1 MSAALS
7 IPFPDSGH
15 TFTAKDGGWN
25 LCLTSDISACELY
38 TSVLRLSLCV
48 GLGTAGPSSE
58 SWQVPQWQWVA
69 WIPCNLAPRSVL
81 SSQLRWCWRM
91 RFRCALL
98 PSSTTG
104 SAPQVLPAAWQG
116 AVAHPD
122 LASHQPRAAVRA
134 LKLHLFRGE
143 HSLAHVPGT
152 PGFVCDSFPWI
163 SRRCPQHVNSSASGW
178 WESLGDWG
186 EPLSSYSSRSA

>member
-1 MSAALS
+1 MGAEICVSHQIYQPVNCGAGSVHHCSPAESVCRTGSSWSLLRVLAGAAVAMSSLNPVQPGA
-7 IPFPDSGH
+7 PFSPQFS
-15 TFTAKDGGWN
+15 APLVLKD
-25 LCLTSDISACELY
+25 A
-38 TSVLRLSLCV
+38 V
-48 GLGTAGPSSE
+48 
-58 SWQVPQWQWVA
+58 QV
-69 WIPCNLAPRSVL
+69 RSP
-81 SSQLRWCWRM
+81 
-91 RFRCALL
+91 L